1 MIKNKT
7 HKLIITATIAATL
20 CIGGSAY
27 FLASANNSFTNNK
40 DVNISSSTSNEAA
53 TEITAEEAKNI
64 ALEKAGEGYTVKEIE
79 LDKDLL
85 KSEYELE
92 LRNDTYEIDAEINAS
107 TGEVTK
113 WDIKTHDDHK
123 VPLNVNNSTSSEA
136 ISSQKEIIT
145 ESKAKEIA
153 LAKAGNGY
161 TVTSLELDRDDNEL
175 NYDIELKNGTYEI
188 DAEIDAYTGNIL
200 KWEKEKDD
208 DTKKATVEA
217 SDNNTSKK
225 TVIGESKAKE
235 IALAKAGN
243 GYTIT
248 DIELDRDDN
257 KLDYDIELENGSKEI
272 DAEIDAYTG
281 KILKWEIDTIDDDED
296 RNDHYDDKPQAPEQ
310 GSKKLSVDEVKQIAL
325 NKAGSGYKV
334 TDIELD
340 KDHGRLVYELELVNG
355 SYEIDAEVDAYSGE
369 IIE

>member
-7 HKLIITATIAATL
+7 HKLIITAAVSATL
-20 CIGGSAY
+20 CVGGSAY

-40 DVNISSSTSNEAA
+40 DVNISSSTSNEAT

-92 LRNDTYEIDAEINAS
+92 LKNDTYEIDAEINAS

-113 WDIKTHDDHK
+113 WDIETHDDHK
-123 VPLNVNNSTSSEA
+123 VPLNVNNSTASEA

-153 LAKAGNGY
+153 LAKAGKGY
-161 TVTSLELDRDDNEL
+161 TITSIELDRDDNE
-175 NYDIELKNGTYEI
+175 T
-188 DAEIDAYTGNIL
+188 
-200 KWEKEKDD
+200 
-208 DTKKATVEA
+208 
-217 SDNNTSKK
+217 
-225 TVIGESKAKE
+225 
-235 IALAKAGN
+235 
-243 GYTIT
+243 
-248 DIELDRDDN
+248 
-257 KLDYDIELENGSKEI
+257 DYDIELENGSKEI

-296 RNDHYDDKPQAPEQ
+296 RNDHYDDREYYNDIDDDNKPQSPEQ

-325 NKAGSGYKV
+325 KKAGSGYKV

-340 KDHGRLVYELELVNG
+340 EDDGRLVYELELVNS
-355 SYEIDAEVDAYSGE
+355 SYEVDAYSGE
-369 IIE
+369 VIVWDKELDD